1 MDIKI
6 YSNLMIDFVVQ
17 LGSILGPSWP
27 EKLIPS
33 PNLVFFQAPNEA
45 SELIFS
51 QDFGTT
57 WAYLGARPPQDPPR
71 SPQDPSKRPSGTN
84 FEGFWSQLDPQL
96 GAKKGQFSAQSLQL
110 GAKIAI
116 AKAAVTQCQNT

>member
-1 MDIKI
+1 M
-6 YSNLMIDFVVQ
+6 SVFLR
-17 LGSILGPSWP
+17 SCGPSWGHFGP
-27 EKLIPS
+27 LLARKINSEPQLG
-33 PNLVFFQAPNEA
+33 FFQAPNEA

-51 QDFGTT
+51 QDFGAT
-57 WAYLGARPPQDPPR
+57 WPYLGTRPPQDPPR
-71 SPQDPSKRPSGTN
+71 SPQDPSKRPSGTD

-96 GAKKGQFSAQSLQL
+96 GAKKGQLRAQSLQL